1 MRQRGVSVEQP
12 RGGDDRP
19 RTAVSRADQALD
31 RSGLPVCGFLPL
43 AIRKILDSPA
53 LAKLIPYLPLRIGKG
68 EIDPS
73 LAISHGVSID
83 PAPAMYYKAFRDKQ
97 DRCTK
102 VLPDQG
108 GHSLP
113 HSAWQLSTKTCGRS
127 KPRIKLFRQTYF
139 PFANP
144 IEWLVSDRSGTQI
157 VHRRDLVPQTLDFG
171 PGT

>member
-12 RGGDDRP
+12 RSGDDRT
-19 RTAVSRADQALD
+19 RTAVSRRPGSH
-31 RSGLPVCGFLPL
+31 RSGLPACGFLPL

-53 LAKLIPYLPLRIGKG
+53 LAMLIPYLPLRIGKG

-73 LAISHGVSID
+73 LQLAAGYRDS
-83 PAPAMYYKAFRDKQ
+83 APEMYKTFRDKE

-113 HSAWQLSTKTCGRS
+113 RSASQLSAKTCGRS
-127 KPRIKLFRQTYF
+127 KSSHQTF
-139 PFANP
+139 PPNLLP
-144 IEWLVSDRSGTQI
+144 IRESNRMVSQRPGHDRPPVFYWALRFDEDEHS
-157 VHRRDLVPQTLDFG
+157 
-171 PGT
+171 

>member
-1 MRQRGVSVEQP
+1 MTDLE
-12 RGGDDRP
+12 
-19 RTAVSRADQALD
+19 TAVSRADPALNG
-31 RSGLPVCGFLPL
+31 SGLPACGFLPL

-113 HSAWQLSTKTCGRS
+113 HSALQLSAKTCGRS
-127 KPRIKLFRQTYF
+127 KSSHQTF
-139 PFANP
+139 PPNLLP
-144 IEWLVSDRSGTQI
+144 IRESNRS
-157 VHRRDLVPQTLDFG
+157 
-171 PGT
+171 